1 MRRTRWLI
9 LAAICFI
16 AFTVGFTY
24 LASMERARREAPNPP
39 KPLKEGIEGT
49 AEGWHYSHS
58 EGGCPVF
65 EARAKRFEQ
74 VSAPAT
80 FQLQDVALQLFRDC
94 GKSADQV
101 KSAKAQF
108 DVDSGVMFSDG
119 EVEITTGVATEGAPS
134 GRLVNIISSGVRF
147 DTKTGKATTDREAHF
162 TFDQGE
168 GKAVGADYDPNTR
181 ELHLRSQVDLLWRG
195 KNPKA
200 QPMRIETQDAMY
212 YERGGNVLLSPW
224 AKLTRDTLH
233 MESADKTNVT
243 LKEGVIR
250 LVVAEKATGVQ
261 NEPERKLEYG
271 ADSLIMNM
279 DEHGQIIQ
287 IEARHNARLVSTTKD
302 ARTQVDAETAVLA
315 FAPQEHESELTNAL
329 ADGKA
334 VVESKPVV
342 KSGVQTP
349 DTRVLRSDKIAL
361 KMRTGGKDLENV
373 ETSTPGTLE
382 FIPNR
387 PGQPHRVV
395 NGDRMWIAYGPNNVL
410 QSFRTTDARTR
421 TENPPSNPSEKRPP
435 VITSSKEL
443 TAAFDPKTQQMTSLQ
458 QTTDFSYEE
467 GDRKARSEKA
477 SLDQTNDRMTLTGS
491 ARVTDPAGTTAADQ
505 IMMDRKAGVTVAEG
519 HVNSTRIPDKKD
531 QGDNPSMLSGDDPM
545 QAKARKMT
553 TSDDNRKIRYEGNA
567 VAWQGANRVEADRID
582 FDRDADSM
590 TAVGNVISQFV
601 DKSQQQQKDGKPAPK
616 QPPPPIFTVVRAPYM
631 VYTDD
636 NRVAY
641 YTGGAV
647 LNRPNLVV
655 KAREIK
661 AFLKD
666 SSSDGDSSLEKA
678 FADGAVMIDQSTPA
692 RKRIGTSEHAEYYA
706 ADAKIILT
714 GGQPQFQDSLK
725 GTTKG
730 RELTYFTNDDRL
742 LVNGVESQRAESV
755 IRRKK

>member
-16 AFTVGFTY
+16 AVTVGIAYF
-24 LASMERARREAPNPP
+24 AGVERARRESPPPP
-39 KPLKEGIEGT
+39 KPLRDGIEGT

-74 VSAPAT
+74 VAEPVT

-94 GKSADQV
+94 GKTADQV

-119 EVEITTGVATEGAPS
+119 EVEITTGVPASEGAPA
-134 GRLVNIISSGVRF
+134 GRLVKIVSSGVRF
-147 DTKTGKATTDREAHF
+147 ETKTGKASTDREAHF
-162 TFDQGE
+162 SFDQGE
-168 GKAVGADYDPNTR
+168 GKSVGADYDPTTR
-181 ELHLRSQVDLLWRG
+181 ELHLKSQVELLWRG
-195 KNPKA
+195 RDPKA
-200 QPMRIETQDAMY
+200 QPMRVQTQNAMY
-212 YERGGNVLLSPW
+212 YERGGNILLSPW
-224 AKLTRDTLH
+224 AKLDKGPLH

-250 LVVAEKATGVQ
+250 LVIAEKATGARD
-261 NEPERKLEYG
+261 EPERKLEYG

-279 DEHGQIIQ
+279 DEHGEVTQ

-302 ARTQVDAETAVLA
+302 ARTQVNSESAVLA
-315 FAPQEHESELTNAL
+315 FTPHEHDSELTDAL
-329 ADGKA
+329 ADGHA
-334 VVESKPVV
+334 VVESKPVL
-342 KSGVQTP
+342 KPGAQAP
-349 DTRVLRSDKIAL
+349 DTRVLRSDKVAL
-361 KMRTGGKDLENV
+361 KMRPGGKELNSI
-373 ETSTPGTLE
+373 ETETPGTLE

-387 PGQPHRVV
+387 PGQPHRTV
-395 NGDRMWIAYGPNNVL
+395 NGDHMWIAYGPNNAL
-410 QSFRTTDARTR
+410 QSFRTTNARTR
-421 TENPPSNPSEKRPP
+421 TETPPGKPGEKRPP

-443 TAAFDPKTQQMTSLQ
+443 VASFDPKTQQMTTLQ
-458 QTTDFSYEE
+458 QTSDFSYEE
-467 GDRKARSEKA
+467 GERRARAEKA
-477 SLDQTNDRMTLTGS
+477 TLDQTSDLMTLTGS
-491 ARVTDPAGTTAADQ
+491 ARVTDPSGVTSGDR
-505 IMMDRKAGVTVAEG
+505 IVMDRKAGVTVAEG

-531 QGDNPSMLSGDDPM
+531 QSGSPAMLSGDEPM
-545 QAKARKMT
+545 QARARKMT
-553 TSDDNRKIRYEGNA
+553 SSDQNRKIRYEGSA

-590 TAVGNVISQFV
+590 TATGSVVSQFV
-601 DKSQQQQKDGKPAPK
+601 DKAQKDKEGTPVPK
-616 QPPPPIFTVVRAPYM
+616 EKQSPVFTVVRAPSM

-636 NRVAY
+636 NRVAH
-641 YTGGAV
+641 YTGGAM

-666 SSSDGDSSLEKA
+666 SDSDSSLDKA
-678 FADGAVMIDQSTPA
+678 FADGEVTIDQSTPA
-692 RKRIGTSEHAEYYA
+692 RKRIGASEHAEYYA
-706 ADAKIILT
+706 ADQKIIMT
-714 GGQPQFQDSLK
+714 GGQPQFEDSLK
-725 GTTKG
+725 GNTHG
-730 RELTYFTNDDRL
+730 RELTYFADNDRL